1 MKIMKRI
8 ISWMGAKGLRHLP
21 ILGVALFAS
30 AGCSQDPLLPGG
42 GSDGRVQFVPTTG
55 GSWTATRAA
64 APADTT
70 LRCAVYPL
78 EGTSQGDTLYLHA
91 TVSEREEAA
100 TATETAATA
109 GTAGTAAT
117 VGTVGIAGTA
127 AGTAETAATVGIAGT
142 AAGIAGAAATRGTC
156 VDNTTFHS
164 SIGVYAF
171 AYAGTWNDSR
181 VADYMNNV
189 EVTQASGWTTS
200 YFWPGDR
207 FTMRFFAYAPYG
219 CGGLTPPAAGAQGT
233 PQLRYRVAE
242 QVADQQDLLAAWTGE
257 VSGAGTATQPLAF
270 RHALT
275 AVRFA
280 TGNQILAGRIS
291 KITLRGVYASGRYTP
306 NENGTGTWDD
316 LGDVS
321 DFSVTVSVPVG
332 GTPDQPVT
340 APAETFLMIPQT
352 LPQGAAV
359 EIEYTDNISQ
369 QTRTLT
375 AQIGGEVWPEGK
387 SVTFRISTSNIIMTP
402 TLTVTPPAN
411 YTYDGGDG
419 TYQVTSYV
427 TLTLPGGVQ
436 VKQPAAWTAEF
447 YAYDAATGTFDSTP
461 LPQRPS
467 WITAFTESGAG
478 GVTAQSYQASVAMQ
492 VGITQPNPHNDI
504 LQQAAPVSGT
514 YDLSTQGGT
523 TAMNTANCYVIN
535 APGEY
540 SLPLVYGNAIKNGAT
555 NSSAYTSS
563 ATGSYV
569 LKKFVNH
576 LNAAITNPY
585 IYNNAN
591 CVPDNAVLVWQ
602 DEKDLV
608 TNVALTA
615 DKQHLTF
622 EVPQATI
629 QQGNAIVAVRDAS
642 NTILWSWHIWVT
654 DFVPG
659 LPATVETSYNP
670 DDTQRDK
677 VVTNYQG
684 VSYTFMGVNIGW
696 CDRGTKIYDPR
707 QVKVV
712 LSQPGNNITAD
723 FVVSQLGY
731 TDVRIGDS
739 PYFEWGRKDPMLSSN
754 GAGGK
759 KSCYSTAN
767 YSFFEGGTGQVSI
780 GLTIKNPYV
789 FYNSGTSNDFDWCA
803 TTYYNLW
810 SVNNTTNAAN
820 DNKVI
825 KTVYDPS
832 PVGYCLPA
840 SNVFTGCV
848 YNGKEVDGIFFGKR
862 FNSPYASVTDF
873 TNNHGWTFYC
883 NKMPSYGN
891 YNTNGGV
898 IFFLALGYR
907 SRMYGNI
914 GHFNDTCLYWTA
926 IPYSESTGF

>member
-78 EGTSQGDTLYLHA
+78 EGTPQGDTLYLHA

-100 TATETAATA
+100 TTTETAA
-109 GTAGTAAT
+109 GTAGT
-117 VGTVGIAGTA
+117 
-127 AGTAETAATVGIAGT
+127 
-142 AAGIAGAAATRGTC
+142 AATRGTC

-171 AYAGTWNDSR
+171 AYAGTWDDSR

-306 NENGTGTWDD
+306 NENGAGTWDD

-411 YTYDGGDG
+411 YTYAGGDG

-447 YAYDAATGTFDSTP
+447 YAYDDATGTFESTP

-467 WITAFTESGAG
+467 WLTAFTESGAG

-540 SLPLVYGNAIKNGAT
+540 SLPLVYGNAIKDGAT

-615 DKQHLTF
+615 DKQHLIF
-622 EVPQATI
+622 EVQQATI

-670 DDTQRDK
+670 NNTQRDK
-677 VVTNYQG
+677 TVTNYQG
-684 VSYTFMGVNIGW
+684 VSYTFMGVNLGW
-696 CDRGTKIYDPR
+696 CDAGTKIFDPR

-712 LSQPGNNITAD
+712 LSQPGNNITTD

-731 TDVRIGDS
+731 TATTKGNNT
-739 PYFEWGRKDPMLSSN
+739 YYQWGRKDPMLPSKGDGSN
-754 GAGGK
+754 LDKTYYSTDLVFSK
-759 KSCYSTAN
+759 KS
-767 YSFFEGGTGQVSI
+767 GPVSI
-780 GLTIKNPYV
+780 SSSILNPNIFYV
-789 FYNSGTSNDFDWCA
+789 IAQGNWCLDS
-803 TTYYNLW
+803 YYNLW
-810 SVNNTTNAAN
+810 SINNVTATGVGT

-825 KTVYDPS
+825 KTIYDPS
-832 PVGYCLPA
+832 PVGYCLPP
-840 SNVFTGCV
+840 SNAWTGSTTT
-848 YNGKEVDGIFFGKR
+848 GKNSKIPSQ
-862 FNSPYASVTDF
+862 FNIKGAFQS
-873 TNNHGWTFYC
+873 GWSFYC
-883 NKMPSYGN
+883 GLNQTGGIIFYPATGRRLYSGSIYKEGN
-891 YNTNGGV
+891 DGYCWAAVPTTDIYAFSFLVYDTSEVNPLYSSNRANG
-898 IFFLALGYR
+898 
-907 SRMYGNI
+907 
-914 GHFNDTCLYWTA
+914 
-926 IPYSESTGF
+926 YSIRPVREK

>member
-1 MKIMKRI
+1 MKRARRF
-8 ISWMGAKGLRHLP
+8 SENCLRL
-21 ILGVALFAS
+21 VAWVLFPVFV
-30 AGCSQDPLLPGG
+30 AGSCSKDPLAAGPDGG
-42 GSDGRVQFVPTTG
+42 GIVRFGVTHGEAWQ
-55 GSWTATRAA
+55 TRSAA
-64 APADTT
+64 SADTT

-78 EGTSQGDTLYLHA
+78 EETSQGDTLYLHA
-91 TVSEREEAA
+91 TVTEREE
-100 TATETAATA
+100 
-109 GTAGTAAT
+109 TAAT
-117 VGTVGIAGTA
+117 VGTA
-127 AGTAETAATVGIAGT
+127 AGT
-142 AAGIAGAAATRGTC
+142 AATRGTC

-171 AYAGTWNDSR
+171 AYAGTWDDSR

-219 CGGLTPPAAGAQGT
+219 CGGLTPPAAGVQGT

-447 YAYDAATGTFDSTP
+447 VEED
-461 LPQRPS
+461 
-467 WITAFTESGAG
+467 GAG
-478 GVTAQSYQASVAMQ
+478 GYRVIEKPEWVTNFTMSGNGGTTAQDYTAS
-492 VGITQPNPHNDI
+492 ITAQRGVTSNPHNDI
-504 LQQAAPVSGT
+504 LQQAQNINTTSGHT
-514 YDLSTQGGT
+514 PYNLANT
-523 TAMNTANCYVIN
+523 TGAAAVENTANCYVIN

-563 ATGSYV
+563 ATGANV
-569 LKKFVNH
+569 LQHFINH
-576 LNAAITNPY
+576 TGNAITNPY
-585 IYNNAN
+585 IYNNAG

-602 DEKDLV
+602 DRLDMV
-608 TNVALTA
+608 TNVTLSD
-615 DKQHLTF
+615 DKKFLTF
-622 EVPQATI
+622 EVKQAAI
-629 QQGNAIVAVRDAS
+629 GQGNAVVAVRNAA
-642 NTILWSWHIWVT
+642 NQIMWSWHIWVT

-659 LPATVETSYNP
+659 LEPTVEMTYDPNR
-670 DDTQRDK
+670 TQRDK
-677 VVTNYQG
+677 VVTNFQN
-684 VSYTFMGVNIGW
+684 VKYTFMGVNLGW
-696 CDRGTKIYDPR
+696 CDAEETDYEGRNVKIRFLQVDNNDDEVITITQAPYLISTK
-707 QVKVV
+707 
-712 LSQPGNNITAD
+712 GN
-723 FVVSQLGY
+723 
-731 TDVRIGDS
+731 S
-739 PYFEWGRKDPMLSSN
+739 PYYQFGRKDPMLPATGN
-754 GAGGK
+754 GDIDKYQYYAEEPLKFNPNGK
-759 KSCYSTAN
+759 GKVPIQT
-767 YSFFEGGTGQVSI
+767 
-780 GLTIKNPYV
+780 TILNPQV
-789 FYNSGTSNDFDWCA
+789 FYNDGNSSPTDWS
-803 TTYYNLW
+803 TIPYHNLW
-810 SVNNTTNAAN
+810 SANNVVTTLNGN
-820 DNKVI
+820 LVI
-825 KTVYDPS
+825 KTIYDPS

-840 SNVFTGCV
+840 SNAFTGFT
-848 YNGKEVDGIFFGKR
+848 YNGDNVNGPNPSSYYGTY
-862 FNSPYASVTDF
+862 FNSPYTSEIDF
-873 TNNHGWTFYC
+873 ANNDGWIFYC
-883 NKMPSYGN
+883 NRMNGVSQ
-891 YNTNGGV
+891 YNIAGGI
-898 IFFLALGYR
+898 IFFSTSGFRYNALGNLFLVGVHGYCW
-907 SRMYGNI
+907 S
-914 GHFNDTCLYWTA
+914 A
-926 IPYSESTGF
+926 IPYTTSTCFYFDISSTYVCPIYVYNKACGFPVRSVRE

>member
-1 MKIMKRI
+1 MKIMTRI

-21 ILGVALFAS
+21 IVGVALFAS
-30 AGCSQDPLLPGG
+30 AGCSQDPLLPGVG
-42 GSDGRVQFVPTTG
+42 GDGRVQFVPTTG

-64 APADTT
+64 ASADTT

-91 TVSEREEAA
+91 TVTEREDAA

-109 GTAGTAAT
+109 GTAA
-117 VGTVGIAGTA
+117 TVGIAGTA
-127 AGTAETAATVGIAGT
+127 AGTAGT
-142 AAGIAGAAATRGTC
+142 AATRGTC

-291 KITLRGVYASGRYTP
+291 KVTLRGVYASGRYTP

-411 YTYDGGDG
+411 YTYAGGDG

-447 YAYDAATGTFDSTP
+447 YAYDAATGTFDSDP

-467 WITAFTESGAG
+467 WLTAFTESGAG

-670 DDTQRDK
+670 NNTQRDK
-677 VVTNYQG
+677 TVTNYQG
-684 VSYTFMGVNIGW
+684 VSYTFMGVNLGW
-696 CDRGTKIYDPR
+696 CDAGTKIFDPR

-731 TDVRIGDS
+731 TATTKGNGT
-739 PYFEWGRKDPMLSSN
+739 YYQWGRKDPMIRGYATSIDI
-754 GAGGK
+754 
-759 KSCYSTAN
+759 CYSDTGYK
-767 YSFFEGGTGQVSI
+767 YSQQTNQVSI
-780 GLTIKNPYV
+780 STAIKNPNV
-789 FYNSGTSNDFDWCA
+789 FYKNTNSCWCN
-803 TTYYNLW
+803 TLYYNMW
-810 SVNNTTNAAN
+810 SANNTDTNHNNTPA
-820 DNKVI
+820 I

-840 SNVFTGCV
+840 ARAWTGFTTTGGNVTSVAQINAMGAFDSG
-848 YNGKEVDGIFFGKR
+848 
-862 FNSPYASVTDF
+862 YA
-873 TNNHGWTFYC
+873 FYC
-883 NKMPSYGN
+883 KPNKQSGAIFIPAQGIRAAKTGDMYQVSTRGYYWDYAPS
-891 YNTNGGV
+891 
-898 IFFLALGYR
+898 
-907 SRMYGNI
+907 
-914 GHFNDTCLYWTA
+914 DTSDNPRCLYFGDSFIQA
-926 IPYSESTGF
+926 ITYTPQGHACAVRPVRE

>member
-21 ILGVALFAS
+21 IVGVALFAS
-30 AGCSQDPLLPGG
+30 AGCSQDPLLPGVG
-42 GSDGRVQFVPTTG
+42 GGRVQFVPTTG

-109 GTAGTAAT
+109 GTAGTA
-117 VGTVGIAGTA
+117 G
-127 AGTAETAATVGIAGT
+127 TAATVGIAGT
-142 AAGIAGAAATRGTC
+142 AAGTAGTAATRGTC

-171 AYAGTWNDSR
+171 AYAGTWDDSR

-219 CGGLTPPAAGAQGT
+219 CGGLTPPAAGVQGT

-447 YAYDAATGTFDSTP
+447 YAYDDATGTFDSTP

-467 WITAFTESGAG
+467 WLTAFTESGAG

-540 SLPLVYGNAIKNGAT
+540 SLPLVYGNAIKDGAT

-670 DDTQRDK
+670 NNTQRDK

-684 VSYTFMGVNIGW
+684 VSHTFMGVNIGW

-712 LSQPGNNITAD
+712 LSQPGNNITTD
-723 FVVSQLGY
+723 FVVLQLGY
-731 TDVRIGDS
+731 TANYEGNS
-739 PYFEWGRKDPMLSSN
+739 PYYQWGRKDPMLPSDGISKEK
-754 GAGGK
+754 A
-759 KSCYSTAN
+759 CYSNSGLDFYDDAN
-767 YSFFEGGTGQVSI
+767 KVSI
-780 GLTIKNPYV
+780 GKAIQYPQC
-789 FYNSGTSNDFDWCA
+789 FYIMEGDNWCSA
-803 TTYYNLW
+803 VYNNLW
-810 SVNNTTNAAN
+810 SVNNTSLVEN
-820 DNKVI
+820 DDKVI
-825 KTVYDPS
+825 KTIYDPS
-832 PVGYCLPA
+832 PVGYCMPA
-840 SNVFTGCV
+840 SRAWTGFTTTGGSTTSYSQYNVSGVF
-848 YNGKEVDGIFFGKR
+848 
-862 FNSPYASVTDF
+862 SA
-873 TNNHGWTFYC
+873 GWYFYC
-883 NKMPSYGN
+883 KPNKKGGIVFYGGTGVQRGRHILDPIKFGC
-891 YNTNGGV
+891 YWSAHPYSNTNGR
-898 IFFLALGYR
+898 FLSFTNDYIYPRSNNYR
-907 SRMYGNI
+907 SN
-914 GHFNDTCLYWTA
+914 
-926 IPYSESTGF
+926 GFVARPEREK

>member
-21 ILGVALFAS
+21 IVGVALFAS
-30 AGCSQDPLLPGG
+30 AGCSQDPLLPGVVG
-42 GSDGRVQFVPTTG
+42 DGRVQFVPTTG

-64 APADTT
+64 APADTV

-91 TVSEREEAA
+91 TVSEREE
-100 TATETAATA
+100 TAATA
-109 GTAGTAAT
+109 GTNGTT
-117 VGTVGIAGTA
+117 
-127 AGTAETAATVGIAGT
+127 GTAETAGT
-142 AAGIAGAAATRGTC
+142 AATRGTC

-171 AYAGTWNDSR
+171 AYAGTWDDSR
-181 VADYMNNV
+181 VADYMSNV

-306 NENGTGTWDD
+306 NENGTGTWDN

-321 DFSVTVSVPVG
+321 DFSVAVSVPVG

-411 YTYDGGDG
+411 YTYAGGDG

-447 YAYDAATGTFDSTP
+447 YAYDDATGSFESDP

-492 VGITQPNPHNDI
+492 VGITQNKHNDI

-555 NSSAYTSS
+555 NSNAYTSS
-563 ATGSYV
+563 ATGTNV
-569 LKKFVNH
+569 LQHFINH
-576 LNAAITNPY
+576 TGNAITDPY
-585 IYNNAN
+585 IYNNAG

-629 QQGNAIVAVRDAS
+629 QQGNAIVAVRDAA
-642 NTILWSWHIWVT
+642 NQIMWSWHIWVT

-670 DDTQRDK
+670 NNTQRDK

-684 VSYTFMGVNIGW
+684 VFYTIMGVNLGW
-696 CDRGTKIYDPR
+696 CDGEIRTYNSRALKIRFIQR
-707 QVKVV
+707 QTGF
-712 LSQPGNNITAD
+712 SQDITLTQNPYYI
-723 FVVSQLGY
+723 SLGGY
-731 TDVRIGDS
+731 NA
-739 PYFEWGRKDPMLSSN
+739 PYYQWGRKDPMLPSSGSGN
-754 GAGGK
+754 VNKTWYNADGI
-759 KSCYSTAN
+759 SSTILKTVN
-767 YSFFEGGTGQVSI
+767 W
-780 GLTIKNPYV
+780 
-789 FYNSGTSNDFDWCA
+789 SNDISTIINGIQNPDMFCINTHMDDM
-803 TTYYNLW
+803 YNNLW
-810 SVNNTTNAAN
+810 SADNTVTTTN
-820 DNKVI
+820 DNLVI

-840 SNVFTGCV
+840 SNAFTGFT
-848 YNGKEVDGIFFGKR
+848 YNGSNISGSYYGSQY
-862 FNSPYASVTDF
+862 NSPYSSGTDF
-873 TNNHGWTFYC
+873 ITNGGWTFYC
-883 NKMPSYGN
+883 NKMKSSGKFDAA
-891 YNTNGGV
+891 GGI
-898 IFFLALGYR
+898 IFYPALG
-907 SRMYGNI
+907 SRNYSLGLLNNVGTGGNSQVAVP
-914 GHFNDTCLYWTA
+914 N
-926 IPYSESTGF
+926 STGDGRRLYFLQTHVYPVYYDFRAYGFSIRPAREK